1 MGMSANAL
9 RVAVIMINFRMQ
21 MLLSVWS
28 WIRGKRCHSDAVAG
42 GVAIYSL
49 SEYSF
54 IHELEYLFIGLK
66 THGLRR
72 LTLMSFSWD
81 GALQRISR
89 IESAPSRISGRWRRE
104 RNALDVA

>member
-1 MGMSANAL
+1 MGISANAL

-42 GVAIYSL
+42 GAAIYSL

-54 IHELEYLFIGLK
+54 IHELEYLFICLK

-72 LTLMSFSWD
+72 LPLMSF
-81 GALQRISR
+81 
-89 IESAPSRISGRWRRE
+89 
-104 RNALDVA
+104 